1 MCIHTARVCVHLGRP
16 LRIKRGGLV
25 YTHTLTIDAH
35 TEDLCIH
42 KPLYRQSPEKVH
54 IYTKFAL
61 LYTKS
66 MNIYT
71 NSRYMGFVV
80 HKLNDQKAQVHKK
93 PKIHKNCS
101 CVYNSELESDPI
113 ALTLIPPLFYGSL
126 PGA

>member
-1 MCIHTARVCVHLGRP
+1 M
-16 LRIKRGGLV
+16 RIKRGGLV

-80 HKLNDQKAQVHKK
+80 HKLNDQKAQVHKTHTHK
-93 PKIHKNCS
+93 SEYLAHSTTRDAVSIHVSTGVPSPGKA
-101 CVYNSELESDPI
+101 V
-113 ALTLIPPLFYGSL
+113 LTMGR
-126 PGA
+126 

>member
-1 MCIHTARVCVHLGRP
+1 

-101 CVYNSELESDPI
+101 CVYNSELESVSLDP
-113 ALTLIPPLFYGSL
+113 ATW
-126 PGA
+126 